1 MFCPKCGKQL
11 DDGAK
16 FCFNCGFSIES
27 VNKNAQN
34 RKAGVQP
41 KPVEVP
47 RKPEVEPMQPIK
59 EQQENMQY
67 DSSYPNHKKR
77 NVKMVLVVVIAV
89 IVAAIVVI
97 LVAQHLGYTLPF
109 LSKNNYT
116 VSSDH
121 ATKSDTKDDENI
133 DSKDHQDNDD
143 KDKNSNLNKNQNSD
157 QDSDS
162 ADSEETDKQSSEE
175 GIHTYEVITADMT
188 WNEAYND
195 CIKRGG
201 YLARINSREEWNA
214 IIAQIQASNTEACY
228 FYVSGTRNDG
238 GSSYYWKN
246 ENGELYGE
254 PLNSSA
260 FWGNDLWLENEPSFQ
275 DGDVTEDAMAILY
288 MKSANRWVLN
298 DVANNPL
305 ETESYLSG
313 KIAYICEY
321 E

>member
-27 VNKNAQN
+27 VTKMRRIGRLVCSRN
-34 RKAGVQP
+34 RLRCQGNLKQSRCSQS
-41 KPVEVP
+41 KSNRRICSMFIISE
-47 RKPEVEPMQPIK
+47 
-59 EQQENMQY
+59 Y
-67 DSSYPNHKKR
+67 KKR

-188 WNEAYND
+188 WDEAYND

-275 DGDVTEDAMAILY
+275 DGDVTEDVMAILY

-298 DVANNPL
+298 DVANNRL
-305 ETESYLSG
+305 
-313 KIAYICEY
+313 KQKVI
-321 E
+321 

>member
-1 MFCPKCGKQL
+1 M
-11 DDGAK
+11 
-16 FCFNCGFSIES
+16 
-27 VNKNAQN
+27 
-34 RKAGVQP
+34 QP

-143 KDKNSNLNKNQNSD
+143 KDKN
-157 QDSDS
+157 
-162 ADSEETDKQSSEE
+162 
-175 GIHTYEVITADMT
+175 
-188 WNEAYND
+188 
-195 CIKRGG
+195 
-201 YLARINSREEWNA
+201 
-214 IIAQIQASNTEACY
+214 
-228 FYVSGTRNDG
+228 YV
-238 GSSYYWKN
+238 
-246 ENGELYGE
+246 
-254 PLNSSA
+254 PV
-260 FWGNDLWLENEPSFQ
+260 F
-275 DGDVTEDAMAILY
+275 
-288 MKSANRWVLN
+288 
-298 DVANNPL
+298 
-305 ETESYLSG
+305 
-313 KIAYICEY
+313 
-321 E
+321 

>member
-41 KPVEVP
+41 KPVEVS
-47 RKPEVEPMQPIK
+47 RKPEAEPMQPIK

-175 GIHTYEVITADMT
+175 GIHTYEVITADIPGMKHIMT
-188 WNEAYND
+188 
-195 CIKRGG
+195 
-201 YLARINSREEWNA
+201 
-214 IIAQIQASNTEACY
+214 
-228 FYVSGTRNDG
+228 V
-238 GSSYYWKN
+238 
-246 ENGELYGE
+246 
-254 PLNSSA
+254 
-260 FWGNDLWLENEPSFQ
+260 
-275 DGDVTEDAMAILY
+275 
-288 MKSANRWVLN
+288 
-298 DVANNPL
+298 
-305 ETESYLSG
+305 
-313 KIAYICEY
+313 
-321 E
+321 